1 MIYPYMILVA
11 GPEIVDSHIIK
22 ENGAQCVEVRFE
34 RPTEDGFDIARCSL
48 STYIWIKQEG

>member
-1 MIYPYMILVA
+1 MIYPYMILVD

-48 STYIWIKQEG
+48 PTYIWIKQEG